1 MKKIMGGLLI
11 VLGLV
16 IAIVPMFTDC
26 LSQGREMTTSTG
38 MMVPMNCHWTAVAS
52 IGVGIIIGLVGIFSL
67 LSKRNETFRTL
78 SGIGGAGG
86 ALAIAFPTVLI
97 GVCANPMMFCNMIEK
112 PTLIASGILAIAASA
127 VIFGVSRKNV
137 EAVG

>member
-16 IAIVPMFTDC
+16 IGIVPMFTDC
-26 LSQGREMTTSTG
+26 LSQGLALTTTTG
-38 MMVPMNCHWTAVAS
+38 MSVPMKCHWTAVAS
-52 IGVGIIIGLVGIFSL
+52 IGVGLMLGLAGIFSL
-67 LSKRNETFRTL
+67 FSKRNETFRAL
-78 SGIGGAGG
+78 SGVGGASG

-97 GVCANPMMFCNMIEK
+97 GVCANPTHFCNMVEK
-112 PTLIASGILAIAASA
+112 PTLILSGILAIAASA

-137 EAVG
+137 ELSA

>member
-16 IAIVPMFTDC
+16 IAIVPVFTDC
-26 LSQGREMTTSTG
+26 LSQGKQLTTAAG
-38 MMVPMNCHWTAVAS
+38 ALVPMKCHWTAMAS
-52 IGVGIIIGLVGIFSL
+52 IGVGLIMGLAGIFSL
-67 LSKRNETFRTL
+67 FSKRNETTRTL
-78 SGIGGAGG
+78 SGIGGASG

-97 GVCANPMMFCNMIEK
+97 GVCANPMMYCNMVEK
-112 PTLIASGILAIAASA
+112 PTLILSGIVAIAASA

>member
-1 MKKIMGGLLI
+1 MKKIMGGLLV

-16 IAIVPMFTDC
+16 IGIVPVFTDC
-26 LSQGREMTTSTG
+26 LSQGRQLTSTTG
-38 MMVPMNCHWTAVAS
+38 MLVPMKCHWTAVAS

-78 SGIGGAGG
+78 SGMGGAGG

-97 GVCANPMMFCNMIEK
+97 GVCANPMMYCNMIEK
-112 PTLIASGILAIAASA
+112 PTLILGGILTIAACA

>member
-16 IAIVPMFTDC
+16 IAIVPVFTDC
-26 LSQGREMTTSTG
+26 LSQGKQLTTTAG
-38 MMVPMNCHWTAVAS
+38 ALVPMKCHWTAMAS
-52 IGVGIIIGLVGIFSL
+52 IGVGLMLGLVGIFSL
-67 LSKRNETFRTL
+67 FSKRNETFRAL
-78 SGIGGAGG
+78 SGVGGVSG

-97 GVCANPMMFCNMIEK
+97 GVCANPMMYCNMIEK
-112 PTLIASGILAIAASA
+112 PTLILSGIVAIAASA

-137 EAVG
+137 ELSA

>member
-1 MKKIMGGLLI
+1 MKKILGGLLI

-16 IAIVPMFTDC
+16 IGIVPMFTDC
-26 LSQGREMTTSTG
+26 LSQGRQLATTAG
-38 MMVPMNCHWTAVAS
+38 MMVPMKCHWTAVAS

-78 SGIGGAGG
+78 SGIGGASG

-97 GVCANPMMFCNMIEK
+97 GVCANPMMICNMVEK
-112 PTLIASGILAIAASA
+112 PTLILSGILAIAASA
-127 VIFGVSRKNV
+127 VIFGASRKNV